1 MSRRLFARLVFV
13 LAIVMVGVVLVGT
26 FKWNRT
32 WQGRIYPGVRIDG
45 IGLGGMTAQEAEQK
59 LDQVGAE
66 FLASNVKLVLGEH
79 TWQISRRDLGFT
91 IDPNENAYLAL
102 TVGRKGAAWEQARDL
117 WQAFNAGA
125 DIPLKTSLDAK
136 KARSMMQSLAKDLY
150 SPPQNARLVVSNDY
164 GVKAIEGR
172 PGKMLYLDASIKA
185 LEQSSYPFNGAL
197 SLHLEDQQPQ
207 VTTQDVLAMKVTG
220 LLATYTTYYDSSN
233 VNRSYN
239 VCVAADAL
247 DNNLI
252 KPGEVFSFNRIVGP
266 RSEET
271 GYKEALVIEQNKFT
285 PGIGGGVCQ
294 VSSTLYNSVLLSGLE
309 IVERSNHSLPVAYV
323 PLGLDA
329 TVAYGYYDLRFR
341 NNTSGY
347 LYIKTRA
354 GDGALTI
361 AILGNAVEKKKI
373 RLDSVVDKVLDF
385 KVVNQDD
392 PSIAQGKT
400 LVETKGVKGYQA
412 RSFRVIDGVRTLLSN
427 DVYAPV
433 DEIVHV
439 GTMPVPETPPPG
451 VQKPQAVAPDTAVP
465 GTAVPPSSALTNSG
479 TPQTGTL
486 VPVQ

>member
-1 MSRRLFARLVFV
+1 LSRRLFARLFFV
-13 LAIVMVGVVLVGT
+13 LAVLVVGIALVGA
-26 FKWNRT
+26 FMWNRT

-45 IGLGGMTAQEAEQK
+45 IGLGGLTEQEAEQK
-59 LDQVGAE
+59 LDQVRDE
-66 FLASNVKLVLGEH
+66 FLASKVKLVLGEH
-79 TWQISRRDLGFT
+79 AWQISRRDLGFT
-91 IDPNENAYLAL
+91 VNPNENAYLAL
-102 TVGRKGAAWEQARDL
+102 MIGRSGPAWKQARDL
-117 WQAFNAGA
+117 WQAFNANT
-125 DIPLKTSLDAK
+125 DLPLKASLDAN
-136 KARSMMQSLAKDLY
+136 KARSAMQSLAKDLY
-150 SPPQNARLVVSNDY
+150 SPPQNAHLVVSDDY
-164 GVKAIEGR
+164 GVKVIEGK
-172 PGKMLYLDASIKA
+172 PGKVLDLDASTKA

-207 VTTQDVLAMKVTG
+207 VTTQDVLAMKVAG
-220 LLATYTTYYDSSN
+220 LLAAYTTYYDPSN

-271 GYKEALVIEQNKFT
+271 GYKEALIIEHNKFT

-329 TVAYGYYDLRFR
+329 TVAYGYYDLQFR

-354 GDGALTI
+354 RGGGLTI
-361 AILGNAVEKKKI
+361 AILGNTAEKKKI
-373 RLDSVVDKVLDF
+373 SLDSVVDKVLDF

-400 LVETKGVKGYQA
+400 LVETKGVQGYQA
-412 RSFRVIDGVRTLLSN
+412 RAFRVINGVRTLLSN

-451 VQKPQAVAPDTAVP
+451 DQKPQAVAPDTAVP
-465 GTAVPPSSALTNSG
+465 APPAPANSSTPESG
-479 TPQTGTL
+479 TP